1 MSSSKDLKA
10 VVLYGFSK
18 KKRKTL
24 RKLEA
29 IHLALL
35 CAKAPISSRL
45 MSGELLL
52 REDLR
57 GILISASPR
66 YTTFNFKIPEQ
77 SGSSWNYAIDL
88 VNFSWL
94 NSYRYFSHLKKIVKQ
109 YFYYYKR
116 KF

>member
-1 MSSSKDLKA
+1 A

-18 KKRKTL
+18 KERKTS

-29 IHLALL
+29 IHFALL
-35 CAKAPISSRL
+35 SAKALISSRL
-45 MSGELLL
+45 TSGEFLL

-57 GILISASPR
+57 GILISASAR
-66 YTTFNFKIPEQ
+66 YTIFDLKIPEQ

-109 YFYYYKR
+109 YFYYYNR